1 MPQRLVAGSSNGRTL
16 GSGPSSLGSNPSP
29 AASRTRCKTA
39 GSFVLAGEG
48 TARCRPL
55 AATLGLRRAHSS
67 SGLGHRPLT
76 AAARVRI
83 PYAPFAPLTMHAGC
97 RSQRRKPADRLGVVR
112 SHISCQP
119 RPTRAHE
126 RAGAPVQRAD
136 DLPLCLVDDFPP
148 GGSAIGFHPQRDREE
163 AAATRSRDP
172 TGERPD
178 SGDPVRDGSASIT
191 SARRCRDAA
200 LGCRDAHKRQRG
212 HHDDAN
218 DPCSVPGQAST
229 SFAQLKRYTAAS
241 RRVPR
246 GPY

>member
-39 GSFVLAGEG
+39 GSFVLATQG

-55 AATLGLRRAHSS
+55 VATLGPRRAHSS

-83 PYAPFAPLTMHAGC
+83 PYAPFALLTRHAGC
-97 RSQRRKPADRLGVVR
+97 RSHRCKPADGLGVVR

-119 RPTRAHE
+119 RPARAHE
-126 RAGAPVQRAD
+126 RAGAPIQRAD
-136 DLPLCLVDDFPP
+136 DLALCLVDDLPP
-148 GGSAIGFHPQRDREE
+148 GGSAVGFHPQRDREE
-163 AAATRSRDP
+163 AAAARGRDP
-172 TGERPD
+172 TGKRPD
-178 SGDPVRDGSASIT
+178 SGDPVRDGSASIPPT
-191 SARRCRDAA
+191 RRCRDAA
-200 LGCRDAHKRQRG
+200 LGCRDARRRERG
-212 HHDDAN
+212 DHDDAT

-229 SFAQLKRYTAAS
+229 SFAQLRRYTAAS